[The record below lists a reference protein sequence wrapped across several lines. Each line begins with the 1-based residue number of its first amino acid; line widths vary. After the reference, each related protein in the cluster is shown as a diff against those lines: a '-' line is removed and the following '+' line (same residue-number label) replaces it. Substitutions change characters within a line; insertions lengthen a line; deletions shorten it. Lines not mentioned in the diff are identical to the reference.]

1 MTLSSDWVGE
11 APALE
16 RWGFFVFLFLPA
28 PPLLSLS
35 GIMSGPKT
43 ALERHARQS
52 TLNM

>member
-35 GIMSGPKT
+35 GIMSGV
-43 ALERHARQS
+43 A
-52 TLNM
+52 